1 MTRPG
6 AYSRDIAAILDQV
19 WCHVYIL
26 TQPLLTQNKA
36 VFDIHTPPLPKC
48 FRGDFTL
55 KFKTSLKVMHHSLQ
69 NGARPG

>member
-6 AYSRDIAAILDQV
+6 AYSRDIAAIVYQV
-19 WCHVYIL
+19 WCYVCIL

-36 VFDIHTPPLPKC
+36 IADIHTPPLPKY

-55 KFKTSLKVMHHSLQ
+55 KFKTSLKVIHHSLQ
-69 NGARPG
+69 NGV